1 MNEKENEFLN
11 SFGIISHVKF
21 EKLVRVYRD
30 ILMKNIRIIAKNVIG
45 TLIAIKA
52 LVQL

>member
-1 MNEKENEFLN
+1 MF
-11 SFGIISHVKF
+11 VK
-21 EKLVRVYRD
+21 LIRVYRD
-30 ILMKNIRIIAKNVIG
+30 ILTKNIRIRAKNVIG